1 MRSLE
6 GAEGEGFEPS
16 RDETA
21 PNGFRD
27 SFHLAQP
34 CALMAGARH
43 NARQFGQPGPT
54 KPPVGEPPGG
64 AVRPPAPPLS
74 VSAPSPPLSASAA
87 SQAAIRSRLDAAA
100 RAVSQHE
107 RGLRRLSRIRV
118 SSRRAVRCVDLAHGL
133 PRRVL
138 EAHRP
143 GRRAWSKVVV
153 KAAPLVQV
161 DRGARDEP
169 EPREETT
176 RLRP

>member
-1 MRSLE
+1 MPGSRMSC
-6 GAEGEGFEPS
+6 GFP
-16 RDETA
+16 RKRK
-21 PNGFRD
+21 GRD
-27 SFHLAQP
+27 SNPRGTQP

-43 NARQFGQPGPT
+43 NAPQFGQRGPT
-54 KPPVGEPPGG
+54 KPPVGERPGG
-64 AVRPPAPPLS
+64 SVRPPAPPLS

-107 RGLRRLSRIRV
+107 RSLRRLSRIRV